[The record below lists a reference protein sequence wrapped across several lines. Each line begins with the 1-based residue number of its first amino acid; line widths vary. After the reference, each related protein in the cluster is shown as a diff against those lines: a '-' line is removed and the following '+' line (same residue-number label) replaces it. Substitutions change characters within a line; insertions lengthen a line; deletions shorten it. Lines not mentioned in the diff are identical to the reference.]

1 MEDSIVSLS
10 LIKNFIDVQISLL
23 TSFAP
28 RTGFGV
34 PLFIGETGAVGTAVT
49 GGTYTQTTTVVT
61 VTKASHGLVVG
72 QIIDTSGFTGTAVA
86 GRYVVATV
94 PTTGTFTYTAG
105 TSLTTSGNVTYA
117 PVSRVASYASLAEV
131 ELKYTN
137 TTPEY
142 LSAQAFFA
150 QGGNAKQLL
159 IGLKL
164 VSETY
169 SQALT
174 AIQANR
180 DDFYAVAIQDDTKA
194 VQLAIGATIQAL
206 AGRKIVFFR
215 TSDANTLVDGN
226 TTDVGSSL
234 KALDNDYAHVTYHYN
249 VYGSTNTSGVFPEMA
264 IIGRVLPIVENQFQ
278 AAGSTAWHNQKVLGV
293 VSSFNPALGKLAFTQ
308 TERNILNFKNVE
320 AFETDGSNVRT
331 LGGKMTGGEW
341 GDVIH
346 GTAWLETRLEEDLY
360 FLLTQQADRF
370 SKVGYDSKG
379 IASVEQ
385 VIRSRLQ
392 KAVGTRLIDTDFTVT
407 TPSVELTEA
416 TDRANR
422 LYKASF
428 EARLIGAI
436 KFMTITGT
444 VTV

>member
-34 PLFIGETGAVGTAVT
+34 PLFIGETGALGTAVT
-49 GGTYTQTTTVVT
+49 GGSYSQTTTVVT
-61 VTKASHGLVVG
+61 VTKAGHGLVVG
-72 QIIDTSGFTGTAVA
+72 QIIDVDALTGTGVD
-86 GRYVVATV
+86 GRYTVATV
-94 PTTGTFTYTAG
+94 PSSSTFTYTAG
-105 TSLTTSGNVTYA
+105 TSLTTSGNITYT

-137 TTPEY
+137 TTAEY

-159 IGLKL
+159 IGYKL
-164 VSETY
+164 ATETY

-174 AIQANR
+174 AIQAVR

-194 VQLAIGATIQAL
+194 VQLAIASTIQAL

-308 TERNILNFKNVE
+308 TERNTLNFKNVE

>member
-1 MEDSIVSLS
+1 MSLS

-34 PLFIGETGAVGTAVT
+34 PLFIGETGALGTAVT
-49 GGTYTQTTTVVT
+49 GGSYSQTTTVVT
-61 VTKASHGLVVG
+61 VTKAGHGLVVG
-72 QIIDTSGFTGTAVA
+72 QIIDVDALTGTGVD
-86 GRYVVATV
+86 GRYTVATV
-94 PTTGTFTYTAG
+94 PSSSTFTYTAG
-105 TSLTTSGNVTYA
+105 TSLTTSGNITYT
-117 PVSRVASYASLAEV
+117 PVSRVASYASPAEV

-137 TTPEY
+137 TTAEY

-159 IGLKL
+159 IGYKL
-164 VSETY
+164 ATETY

-174 AIQANR
+174 AIQAVR

-194 VQLAIGATIQAL
+194 VQLAIASTIQAL

-278 AAGSTAWHNQKVLGV
+278 AAGSTAWHNQKVVGV
-293 VSSFNPALGKLAFTQ
+293 GPSFNTNLKLAFTQ

-320 AFETDGSNVRT
+320 AIEDDGENDRT

-370 SKVGYDSKG
+370 SKVGYDVNG
-379 IASVEQ
+379 IASVYST
-385 VIRSRLQ
+385 IASRLQ
-392 KAVGTRLIDTDFTVT
+392 KAVGTGLIDTNFTIT

-436 KFMTITGT
+436 KYMTITGT

>member
-1 MEDSIVSLS
+1 MSLS

-34 PLFIGETGAVGTAVT
+34 PLFIGETGALGTAVT
-49 GGTYTQTTTVVT
+49 GGSYSQTTTVVT
-61 VTKASHGLVVG
+61 VTKAGHGLVVG
-72 QIIDTSGFTGTAVA
+72 QIIDVDALTGTGVD
-86 GRYVVATV
+86 GRYTVATV
-94 PTTGTFTYTAG
+94 PSSSTFTYTAG
-105 TSLTTSGNVTYA
+105 TSLTTSGNITYT
-117 PVSRVASYASLAEV
+117 PVSRVASYASPAEV

-137 TTPEY
+137 TTAEY

-159 IGLKL
+159 IGYKL
-164 VSETY
+164 ATETY

-174 AIQANR
+174 AIQAVR

-194 VQLAIGATIQAL
+194 VQLAIASTIQAL

-278 AAGSTAWHNQKVLGV
+278 AAGSTAWHNQKVEGV
-293 VSSFNPALGKLAFTQ
+293 GPSFNTNLKLAFTQ

-320 AFETDGSNVRT
+320 AIEDDGENDRT

-370 SKVGYDSKG
+370 SKVGYDVNG
-379 IASVEQ
+379 IASVYST
-385 VIRSRLQ
+385 IASRLQ
-392 KAVGTRLIDTDFTVT
+392 KAVGTGLIDTNFTIT

-436 KFMTITGT
+436 KYMTITGT

>member
-1 MEDSIVSLS
+1 MSLS

-34 PLFIGETGAVGTAVT
+34 PLFIGETGALGTAVT
-49 GGTYTQTTTVVT
+49 GGSYSQTTTVVT
-61 VTKASHGLVVG
+61 VTKAGHGLVVG
-72 QIIDTSGFTGTAVA
+72 QIIDVDALTGTGVD
-86 GRYVVATV
+86 GRYTVATV
-94 PTTGTFTYTAG
+94 PSSSTFTYTAG
-105 TSLTTSGNVTYA
+105 TSLTTSGNITYT
-117 PVSRVASYASLAEV
+117 PVSRVASYASPAEV

-137 TTPEY
+137 TTAEY

-159 IGLKL
+159 IGYKL
-164 VSETY
+164 ATETY

-174 AIQANR
+174 AIQAVR

-194 VQLAIGATIQAL
+194 VQLAIASTIQAL

-278 AAGSTAWHNQKVLGV
+278 AAGSTAWHNQKVVGV
-293 VSSFNPALGKLAFTQ
+293 GPSFNTNLKLAFTQ

-320 AFETDGSNVRT
+320 AIEDDGENDRT

>member
-1 MEDSIVSLS
+1 MSLS

-34 PLFIGETGAVGTAVT
+34 PLFIGETGALGTAVT
-49 GGTYTQTTTVVT
+49 GGTYSQTTTVVT

-72 QIIDTSGFTGTAVA
+72 QIIDVDALTGTGVD

-105 TSLTTSGNVTYA
+105 TSLSTTGNITYT

-137 TTPEY
+137 TTAEY
-142 LSAQAFFA
+142 LASQAFFA

-159 IGLKL
+159 IGYKL
-164 VSETY
+164 ATETY

-174 AIQANR
+174 AIQAVR

-194 VQLAIGATIQAL
+194 NQLLLGATIQAL

-249 VYGSTNTSGVFPEMA
+249 VYSSTNTIGAFPEMA

-278 AAGSTAWHNQKVLGV
+278 AAGSTAWHNQKVVGQ

-308 TERNILNFKNVE
+308 TERNTLNFKNVE

-331 LGGKMTGGEW
+331 LGGKMAGGEW

-370 SKVGYDSKG
+370 AKVGYDTKG

>member
-1 MEDSIVSLS
+1 MSLS

-34 PLFIGETGAVGTAVT
+34 PLFIGETGALGTAVT
-49 GGTYTQTTTVVT
+49 GGTYSQTTTVVT

-72 QIIDTSGFTGTAVA
+72 EVIDVDALTGTAVD

-94 PTTGTFTYTAG
+94 PTSGTFTYTAG
-105 TSLTTSGNVTYA
+105 TSLSTTGNITYT

-142 LSAQAFFA
+142 LASQAFFA

-159 IGLKL
+159 IGYKL
-164 VSETY
+164 ATETY

-174 AIQANR
+174 AIQAVR

-194 VQLAIGATIQAL
+194 NQLLLGATIQAL

-249 VYGSTNTSGVFPEMA
+249 VYSSTNTTGAFPEMA

-278 AAGSTAWHNQKVLGV
+278 AAGSTAWHNQKVVGQ

-331 LGGKMTGGEW
+331 LGGKMAGGEW

-370 SKVGYDSKG
+370 SKVGYDVNG
-379 IASVEQ
+379 IASVYST
-385 VIRSRLQ
+385 IASRLQ
-392 KAVGTRLIDTDFTVT
+392 KAVATRLIDTDFTVT

>member
-1 MEDSIVSLS
+1 MSLS

-34 PLFIGETGAVGTAVT
+34 PLFIGETGAPETGVT
-49 GGTYTQTTTVVT
+49 GTYSQTTTVVT
-61 VTKASHGLVVG
+61 VTRANHGLVVG

-86 GRYVVATV
+86 GRYIVATV
-94 PTTGTFTYTAG
+94 PTANTFTYTAG
-105 TSLTTSGNVTYA
+105 TSLTTTGNVTYA
-117 PVSRVASYASLAEV
+117 VVPRAVSFASLT
-131 ELKYTN
+131 ELQARYTN
-137 TTPEY
+137 TTAEY
-142 LSAQAFFA
+142 RAGEAFFA

-164 VSETY
+164 STETY
-169 SQALT
+169 TQALT
-174 AIQANR
+174 AIQATR

-194 VQLAIGATIQAL
+194 VQLALASTIQAL

-215 TSDANTLVDGN
+215 TSDANTLNSGN
-226 TTDVGSSL
+226 LTDIGSEL
-234 KALDNDYAHVTYHYN
+234 RILDNDYAHVTYHFNSYS
-249 VYGSTNTSGVFPEMA
+249 STNTTGAFPEMA
-264 IIGRVLPIVENQFQ
+264 VIGRVLPIVENQFQ
-278 AAGSTAWHNQKVLGV
+278 AAGSTAWHNQRVLGQ
-293 VSSFNPALGKLAFTQ
+293 VSSFSTAGGKLAFTQ
-308 TERNILNFKNVE
+308 TERNTLNAKNVE
-320 AFETDGSNVRT
+320 AFETDGSSIRT
-331 LGGKMTGGEW
+331 LGGKMAGGEW

-370 SKVGYDSKG
+370 SKVGYDTKG

-392 KAVGTRLIDTDFTVT
+392 KAVGTRLIDTDFVVT
-407 TPSVELTEA
+407 TPAVENTLA

>member
-1 MEDSIVSLS
+1 MSLS

-34 PLFIGETGAVGTAVT
+34 PLFIGESGAVGTAVT
-49 GGTYTQTTTVVT
+49 GGAYSQTTTVVT
-61 VTKASHGLVVG
+61 VTKASHGLGVG
-72 QIIDTSGFTGTAVA
+72 QIIEVVALTGNAVD

-105 TSLTTSGNVTYA
+105 TSLTVAGNITYT
-117 PVSRVASYASLAEV
+117 PVSRVASYASMSEV
-131 ELKYTN
+131 VAKYTD
-137 TTPEY
+137 TSAEY
-142 LSAQAFFA
+142 KASNAFFA

-159 IGLKL
+159 IGYKL
-164 VSETY
+164 PTETY
-169 SQALT
+169 SQALD
-174 AIQANR
+174 AIRALR

-194 VQLAIGATIQAL
+194 NQLLLATTIQGL
-206 AGRKIVFFR
+206 AGLKIVFFR
-215 TSDANTLVDGN
+215 TSDANTLVNGN
-226 TTDVGSSL
+226 TTDLGSNL
-234 KALDNDYAHVTYHYN
+234 KTLDNDYAHVNYHYN
-249 VYGSTNTSGVFPEMA
+249 VYSSTNTSGVFPEMG

-278 AAGSTAWHNQKVLGV
+278 AAGSTAWHNQKVVGID
-293 VSSFNPALGKLAFTQ
+293 SSFNPATGKLAFTQ
-308 TERNILNFKNVE
+308 TERNILNGKNVD
-320 AFETDGSNVRT
+320 ALETDGANIRT
-331 LGGKMTGGEW
+331 LGGKMAGGEW

-346 GTAWLETRLEEDLY
+346 GSAWLETRLEEDLY
-360 FLLTQQADRF
+360 NLLTQQADRF
-370 SKVGYDSKG
+370 AKVGYDTKG

-385 VIRSRLQ
+385 VMRSRLQ
-392 KAVGTRLIDTDFTVT
+392 KAVGTRFIDADFVVT
-407 TPSVELTEA
+407 TPAVDETLA

>member
-1 MEDSIVSLS
+1 MSLS

-34 PLFIGETGAVGTAVT
+34 PLFIGETGALGTAVT
-49 GGTYTQTTTVVT
+49 GGSYSQTTTVVT
-61 VTKASHGLVVG
+61 VTKAGHGLVVG
-72 QIIDTSGFTGTAVA
+72 QIIDVDALTGTGVD
-86 GRYVVATV
+86 GRYTVATV
-94 PTTGTFTYTAG
+94 PSSSTFTYTAG
-105 TSLTTSGNVTYA
+105 TSLTTSGNITYT

-137 TTPEY
+137 TTAEY

-159 IGLKL
+159 IGYKL
-164 VSETY
+164 ATETY

-174 AIQANR
+174 AIQAVR

-194 VQLAIGATIQAL
+194 VQLAIASTIQAL

-278 AAGSTAWHNQKVLGV
+278 AAGSTAWHNQKVEGV
-293 VSSFNPALGKLAFTQ
+293 GPSFNTNLKLAFTQ

-320 AFETDGSNVRT
+320 AIEDDGENDRT

>member
-1 MEDSIVSLS
+1 MNAS
-10 LIKNFIDVQISLL
+10 LIENFIDVQIAFLGSP
-23 TSFAP
+23 FP
-28 RTGFGV
+28 RQGFGV
-34 PLFIGETGAVGTAVT
+34 PLFIGETGALGTAVT
-49 GGTYTQTTTVVT
+49 GGTYSQTTTVVT

-72 QIIDTSGFTGTAVA
+72 QVIDVDALTGTGVD

-105 TSLTTSGNVTYA
+105 TSLTTTGNITYT

-150 QGGNAKQLL
+150 QGVNANQML
-159 IGLKL
+159 IGYKL
-164 VSETY
+164 ASETY
-169 SQALT
+169 SQSLT
-174 AIQANR
+174 AIQAIR

-249 VYGSTNTSGVFPEMA
+249 VYSSTNTSGVFPEMA
-264 IIGRVLPIVENQFQ
+264 IIGRVLPIIENEFQ
-278 AAGSTAWHNQKVLGV
+278 AAGSTAWHNQKVVGQ
-293 VSSFNPALGKLAFTQ
+293 VSSFSPASGKLAFTQ
-308 TERNILNFKNVE
+308 TERNTLNTKNVE
-320 AFETDGSNVRT
+320 ALESDGANVRT
-331 LGGKMTGGEW
+331 LGGKMAGGEW

-346 GTAWLETRLEEDLY
+346 GVAWLEARIAEDEY
-360 FLLTQQADRF
+360 LLTSSKADAF
-370 SKVGYDSKG
+370 SKVTYDPKG
-379 IASVEQ
+379 IAEVEQ
-385 VIRSRLQ
+385 VLRGRLN
-392 KAVGTRLIDTDFTVT
+392 KAVLTNFIDSDYTLTVPKLEET
-407 TPSVELTEA
+407 TA

-422 LYKASF
+422 ILKDVKF
-428 EARLIGAI
+428 TARLKGAI
-436 KFMTITGT
+436 KYMEIRGT

>member
-34 PLFIGETGAVGTAVT
+34 PLFIGETGALGTAVT
-49 GGTYTQTTTVVT
+49 GGSYSQTTTVVT
-61 VTKASHGLVVG
+61 VTKAGHGLVVG
-72 QIIDTSGFTGTAVA
+72 QIIDVDALTGTGVD
-86 GRYVVATV
+86 GRYTVATV
-94 PTTGTFTYTAG
+94 PSSSTFTYTAG
-105 TSLTTSGNVTYA
+105 TSLTTSGNITYT
-117 PVSRVASYASLAEV
+117 PVSRVASYASPAEV

-137 TTPEY
+137 TTAEY

-159 IGLKL
+159 IGYKL
-164 VSETY
+164 ATETY

-174 AIQANR
+174 AIQAVR

-194 VQLAIGATIQAL
+194 VQLAIASTIQAL

-278 AAGSTAWHNQKVLGV
+278 AAGSTAWHNQKVVGV
-293 VSSFNPALGKLAFTQ
+293 GPSFNTNLKLAFTQ

-320 AFETDGSNVRT
+320 AIEDDGENDRT

>member
-1 MEDSIVSLS
+1 
-10 LIKNFIDVQISLL
+10 LL
-23 TSFAP
+23 
-28 RTGFGV
+28 
-34 PLFIGETGAVGTAVT
+34 L
-49 GGTYTQTTTVVT
+49 
-61 VTKASHGLVVG
+61 
-72 QIIDTSGFTGTAVA
+72 
-86 GRYVVATV
+86 
-94 PTTGTFTYTAG
+94 
-105 TSLTTSGNVTYA
+105 
-117 PVSRVASYASLAEV
+117 
-131 ELKYTN
+131 
-137 TTPEY
+137 
-142 LSAQAFFA
+142 
-150 QGGNAKQLL
+150 
-159 IGLKL
+159 
-164 VSETY
+164 
-169 SQALT
+169 
-174 AIQANR
+174 
-180 DDFYAVAIQDDTKA
+180 
-194 VQLAIGATIQAL
+194 GATIQAL

-249 VYGSTNTSGVFPEMA
+249 VYSSTNTIGAFPEMA

-278 AAGSTAWHNQKVLGV
+278 AAGSTAWHNQKVVGQ

-308 TERNILNFKNVE
+308 TERNTLNFKNVE

-331 LGGKMTGGEW
+331 LGGKMAGGEW

-370 SKVGYDSKG
+370 AKVGYDTKG

>member
-34 PLFIGETGAVGTAVT
+34 PLFIGETGALGTAVT
-49 GGTYTQTTTVVT
+49 GGTYSQTTTVVT

-72 QIIDTSGFTGTAVA
+72 QIIDVDALTGTGVD

-105 TSLTTSGNVTYA
+105 TSLSTTGNITYT

-137 TTPEY
+137 TTAEY
-142 LSAQAFFA
+142 LASQAFFA

-159 IGLKL
+159 IGYKL
-164 VSETY
+164 ATETY

-174 AIQANR
+174 AIQAVR

-194 VQLAIGATIQAL
+194 NQLLLGATIQAL

-249 VYGSTNTSGVFPEMA
+249 VYSSTNTIGAFPEMA

-278 AAGSTAWHNQKVLGV
+278 AAGSTAWHNQKVVGQ

-308 TERNILNFKNVE
+308 TERNTLNFKNVE

-331 LGGKMTGGEW
+331 LGGKMAGGEW

-370 SKVGYDSKG
+370 AKVGYDTKG

>member
-1 MEDSIVSLS
+1 MSLS

-34 PLFIGETGAVGTAVT
+34 PLFIGETGALGTAVT
-49 GGTYTQTTTVVT
+49 GGTYSQTTTVVT
-61 VTKASHGLVVG
+61 VTKANHGLVVG
-72 QIIDTSGFTGTAVA
+72 QVIDVDALTGTGVD

-105 TSLTTSGNVTYA
+105 TSLSTTGNITYT

-150 QGGNAKQLL
+150 QGGNAKQML
-159 IGLKL
+159 IGYKL
-164 VSETY
+164 ASETY

-174 AIQANR
+174 AIQAIR

-249 VYGSTNTSGVFPEMA
+249 VYSSTNTSGVFPEMA

-278 AAGSTAWHNQKVLGV
+278 SAGSTAWHNQKVVGQ
-293 VSSFNPALGKLAFTQ
+293 VSSFSPAGGKLAFTQ

-370 SKVGYDSKG
+370 SKVGYDTKG

-392 KAVGTRLIDTDFTVT
+392 KAVGTRLIDTDFIVT

>member
-1 MEDSIVSLS
+1 MEDSIVSN

-49 GGTYTQTTTVVT
+49 GGSYSQTTTVVT
-61 VTKASHGLVVG
+61 VTKAGHGLIVG
-72 QIIDTSGFTGTAVA
+72 QIIDVDALTGTGVD
-86 GRYVVATV
+86 GRYTVATV
-94 PTTGTFTYTAG
+94 ADVDTFTYTAG
-105 TSLTTSGNVTYA
+105 TSLSTTGNITYTPVT
-117 PVSRVASYASLAEV
+117 RVASYASLDEV
-131 ELKYTN
+131 EADFVD

-142 LSAQAFFA
+142 KAGQAFFA

-159 IGLKL
+159 IGYKA
-164 VSETY
+164 VGETY

-174 AIQANR
+174 AIRALR
-180 DDFYAVAIQDDTKA
+180 DDFYAVAIEDTTKA
-194 VQLAIGATIQAL
+194 VQLALALTIQGL
-206 AGRKIVFFR
+206 AGLKIAFFR
-215 TSDANTLVDGN
+215 TDDANTLNAGN
-226 TTDVGSSL
+226 STDLGSEL
-234 KALDNDYAHVTYHYN
+234 KALDNDYAHVTFHYS
-249 VYGSTNTSGVFPEMA
+249 VYSDTNTSGYFPEMA
-264 IIGRVLPIVENQFQ
+264 LIGRVLPIVENQFQ
-278 AAGSTAWHNQKVLGV
+278 SAGSTAWHNQKVVGV
-293 VSSFNPALGKLAFTQ
+293 VSSFNPAGGKLAFTQ
-308 TERNILNFKNVE
+308 TERNTLNTKNVE
-320 AFETDGSNVRT
+320 AFETDGANVRT
-331 LGGKMTGGEW
+331 LGGKMAGGEW
-341 GDVIH
+341 GDIIH
-346 GTAWLETRLEEDLY
+346 GTAWLEARLEEDLY

-407 TPSVELTEA
+407 TPSVEETTA
-416 TDRANR
+416 PDRANR
-422 LYKASF
+422 VYNASF

>member
-1 MEDSIVSLS
+1 MSLS

-34 PLFIGETGAVGTAVT
+34 PLFIGETGALGTAVT
-49 GGTYTQTTTVVT
+49 GGSYSQTTTVVT
-61 VTKASHGLVVG
+61 VTKAGHGLVVG
-72 QIIDTSGFTGTAVA
+72 QIIDVDALTGTGVD
-86 GRYVVATV
+86 GRYTVATV
-94 PTTGTFTYTAG
+94 PSSSTFTYTAG
-105 TSLTTSGNVTYA
+105 TSLTTSGNITYT

-137 TTPEY
+137 TTAEY

-159 IGLKL
+159 IGYKL
-164 VSETY
+164 ATETY

-174 AIQANR
+174 AIQAVR

-194 VQLAIGATIQAL
+194 VQLAIASTIQAL

-278 AAGSTAWHNQKVLGV
+278 AAGSTAWHNQKVVGV
-293 VSSFNPALGKLAFTQ
+293 GPSFNTNLKLAFTQ

-320 AFETDGSNVRT
+320 AIEDDGENDRT

-370 SKVGYDSKG
+370 SKVGYDVNG
-379 IASVEQ
+379 IASVYST
-385 VIRSRLQ
+385 IASRLQ
-392 KAVGTRLIDTDFTVT
+392 KAVGTGLIDTNFTIT

-436 KFMTITGT
+436 KYMTITGT

>member
-1 MEDSIVSLS
+1 MEDRLVSLS

-34 PLFIGETGAVGTAVT
+34 PLFIGETGALGTAVT
-49 GGTYTQTTTVVT
+49 GNAYTQTTTVVT
-61 VTKASHGLVVG
+61 VTKAGHGLVVG
-72 QIIDTSGFTGTAVA
+72 QIIDMSAPTGTAVA
-86 GRYVVATV
+86 GKYVVATV
-94 PTTGTFTYTAG
+94 PTANTFTYTAG
-105 TSLTTSGNVTYA
+105 TSLTTSGTLTYA
-117 PVSRVASYASLAEV
+117 PVDRVATYSSLAEV
-131 ELKYTN
+131 ALKYT
-137 TTPEY
+137 TTTAEY

-150 QGGNAKQLL
+150 QGGNAKRLL
-159 IGLKL
+159 IGFKL
-164 VSETY
+164 ATETY

-174 AIQANR
+174 AIQAVR
-180 DDFYAVAIQDDTKA
+180 DDFYAVAIQDATKA
-194 VQLAIGATIQAL
+194 NQLLLGATIQAL

-234 KALDNDYAHVTYHYN
+234 KALDNDYAHVTYHYS
-249 VYGSTNTSGVFPEMA
+249 VYETTNLTGFFPEMA
-264 IIGRVLPIVENQFQ
+264 VIGRVLPIVENQFQ
-278 AAGSTAWHNQKVLGV
+278 AAGSTAWHNQKVVGV
-293 VSSFNPALGKLAFTQ
+293 ISSFNPAFGKQAFTQ
-308 TERNILNFKNVE
+308 TERNTLNFKNVE
-320 AFETDGSNVRT
+320 AFETDGANVRT

-346 GTAWLETRLEEDLY
+346 GVAWLETRLEEDLY
-360 FLLTQQADRF
+360 YLLTQQADRF
-370 SKVGYDSKG
+370 SKVGYDTKG

-385 VIRSRLQ
+385 VMRARLQ
-392 KAVGTRLIDTDFTVT
+392 KAVGTRFIDTDFTVT
-407 TPSVELTEA
+407 TPSVELTTA
-416 TDRANR
+416 QDRANR
-422 LYKASF
+422 LYTASF

>member
-1 MEDSIVSLS
+1 MSLS

-34 PLFIGETGAVGTAVT
+34 PLFIGETGALGTAVT
-49 GGTYTQTTTVVT
+49 GGSYSQTTTVVT
-61 VTKASHGLVVG
+61 VTKAGHGLVVG
-72 QIIDTSGFTGTAVA
+72 QIIDVDALTGTGVD
-86 GRYVVATV
+86 GRYTVATV
-94 PTTGTFTYTAG
+94 PSSSTFTYTAG
-105 TSLTTSGNVTYA
+105 TSLTTSGNITYT

-137 TTPEY
+137 TTAEY

-159 IGLKL
+159 IGYKL
-164 VSETY
+164 ATETY

-174 AIQANR
+174 AIQAVR

-194 VQLAIGATIQAL
+194 VQLAIASTIQAL

-308 TERNILNFKNVE
+308 TERNTLNFKNVE